1 MLSKHAAILFEIAP
15 AFFDVAQNKEYGR
28 IARTRHTQVFRVNLR
43 KSLLDYRFIGL
54 LKERGRTKLAWGKVC
69 SASFVI
75 FSVIF
80 VIFTCFY
87 PFLQSSKPNSISF
100 VIN

>member
-69 SASFVI
+69 SASFLI
-75 FSVIF
+75 FAVFLLFLLVS
-80 VIFTCFY
+80 THFY
-87 PFLQSSKPNSISF
+87 NLPSPIQL
-100 VIN
+100 VL